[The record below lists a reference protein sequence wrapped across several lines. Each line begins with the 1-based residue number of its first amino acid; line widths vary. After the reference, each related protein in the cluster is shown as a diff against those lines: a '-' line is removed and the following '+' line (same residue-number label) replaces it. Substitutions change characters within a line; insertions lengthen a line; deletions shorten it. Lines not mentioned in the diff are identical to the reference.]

1 MDKEF
6 AKVID
11 NIDDIINEYENEKI
25 NYKRVNKFC
34 ELCKYSDLFQN
45 YVSVYNRYKDNIEA
59 IQDTLTKINITI
71 MKK

>member
-11 NIDDIINEYENEKI
+11 NINDIIKEYESEKI

-45 YVSVYNRYKDNIEA
+45 YINVYNRYKDNIEA

-71 MKK
+71 MK